1 MQRVIYYL
9 TSSKIYFMNVQ
20 ERKNLTYRLLAA
32 LILLISAGMIAYAFV
47 AIIQTEKEQLFLD
60 ILTLSTTAFFLV
72 VELFFILKGGKKESN
87 LYKIGFNDNGKLN
100 NVPLIA
106 VIVGTVFGLGLIALG
121 VSVYFVRY
129 NEISIKNS
137 MLVILSVATY
147 LTTNCLIYYL
157 YILMFRKRELRLEDL
172 IK

>member
-1 MQRVIYYL
+1 
-9 TSSKIYFMNVQ
+9 MNIQ
-20 ERKNLTYRLLAA
+20 ERKNITYRLLAS
-32 LILLISAGMIAYAFV
+32 LILLISAGMIVYAFI
-47 AIIQTEKEQLFLD
+47 AIFQSEKEQLFLD
-60 ILTLSTTAFFLV
+60 VLTLGTTSFFLL

-106 VIVGTVFGLGLIALG
+106 VFVGTLFGLGLIGLG

-129 NEISIKNS
+129 DEVTIRTS
-137 MLVILSVATY
+137 MLVILSVATF
-147 LTTNCLIYYL
+147 LLTNCLIYYL
-157 YILMFRKRELRLEDL
+157 YILMFKKREVKLEDL

>member
-1 MQRVIYYL
+1 
-9 TSSKIYFMNVQ
+9 MNIQ
-20 ERKNLTYRLLAA
+20 ERKNITYRLLAS
-32 LILLISAGMIAYAFV
+32 LILLISGAMITYAFIAV
-47 AIIQTEKEQLFLD
+47 LQVERNQLFLD
-60 ILTLSTTAFFLV
+60 ILTLSTTAFFLL

-106 VIVGTVFGLGLIALG
+106 VIVGTLFGLGLTIMG
-121 VSVYFVRY
+121 VAVYFVRY
-129 NEISIKNS
+129 EEVTIRTS
-137 MLVILSVATY
+137 MLVILSVAVY
-147 LTTNCLIYYL
+147 LLTNCLIYYL

>member
-1 MQRVIYYL
+1 
-9 TSSKIYFMNVQ
+9 MNIS
-20 ERKNLTYRLLAA
+20 ERKNLIYRLLASA
-32 LILLISAGMIAYAFV
+32 ILLISAGMIIYSFIV
-47 AIIQTEKEQLFLD
+47 VFNVEHEQLLLD
-60 ILTLSTTAFFLV
+60 VITLSTASFFLI

-106 VIVGTVFGLGLIALG
+106 VIVGAVFGLGLIALG

-129 NEISIKNS
+129 EEVTIRTS
-137 MLVILSVATY
+137 MLIILSVAVY
-147 LTTNCLIYYL
+147 LLTNCLIYFL
-157 YILMFRKRELRLEDL
+157 YILMFKKREVRLEDL

>member
-1 MQRVIYYL
+1 
-9 TSSKIYFMNVQ
+9 MNIQ
-20 ERKNLTYRLLAA
+20 ERKNITYRLLAS
-32 LILLISAGMIAYAFV
+32 LILLISGAMIVYAFIEV
-47 AIIQTEKEQLFLD
+47 LRVEREQLFLD
-60 ILTLSTTAFFLV
+60 ILTLSTTAFFLL

-106 VIVGTVFGLGLIALG
+106 VIIGTAFGLGLIAMG

-129 NEISIKNS
+129 NEITIRTS
-137 MLVILSVATY
+137 MLVILSVAVY
-147 LTTNCLIYYL
+147 LVTNCLVYYL
-157 YILMFRKRELRLEDL
+157 YILMFRKREVRLEDL

>member
-1 MQRVIYYL
+1 
-9 TSSKIYFMNVQ
+9 MNIQ
-20 ERKNLTYRLLAA
+20 ERKNITYRLLAS
-32 LILLISAGMIAYAFV
+32 LILLISGAMIVYAFIEV
-47 AIIQTEKEQLFLD
+47 FRVERDQLFLD
-60 ILTLSTTAFFLV
+60 VLTLSTTSFFLL

-106 VIVGTVFGLGLIALG
+106 VIIGTAFGLGLIAMG

-129 NEISIKNS
+129 NEITIRTS
-137 MLVILSVATY
+137 MLVILSVAVY
-147 LTTNCLIYYL
+147 LVTNCLVYYL
-157 YILMFRKRELRLEDL
+157 YILMFRKREVKLEDL

>member
-1 MQRVIYYL
+1 
-9 TSSKIYFMNVQ
+9 
-20 ERKNLTYRLLAA
+20 
-32 LILLISAGMIAYAFV
+32 MIFYAFFV
-47 AIIQTEKEQLFLD
+47 VLQIEHNQLFLD
-60 ILTLSTTAFFLV
+60 ILTLSTTAFFLL

-121 VSVYFVRY
+121 VSVYFVQYEDVTIRT
-129 NEISIKNS
+129 S
-137 MLVILSVATY
+137 MLVVLSVAVY
-147 LTTNCLIYYL
+147 LVTNCLIYYL
-157 YILMFRKRELRLEDL
+157 YILMFKKREVRLEDL